1 VNQLARPTVTDV
13 LSDPEGLLA
22 LPVGERARCAVL
34 VLSGSSGRIEIDRAR
49 LLAKHGAAAL
59 SLRWVGG
66 PGQPPGICE
75 VPLETFTA
83 ALDRLAALS
92 DHLCVLGT
100 SKGAEAAL
108 LLASRDR
115 RIRAVA
121 GLSPSAVV
129 WANVGPGLKATPA
142 DGRSSWSADG
152 RPLPFVPYD
161 PAWTPTT
168 ISGLPSYRG
177 LYEQSLRT
185 FAQSVPA
192 ATIPVEQI
200 TADLLLAAGGDDRV
214 WPSDRFT
221 QQIKDRRSA
230 HDLATKVITAAD
242 AGHRIPLPGEPIN
255 PPGGMAMARGGTPT
269 ADAALGQRVWPALLQ
284 LLRLTMVG
292 PDMPDS
298 STGSPWRAD
307 PLEGRPRGR

>member
-1 VNQLARPTVTDV
+1 MRRDV

-22 LPVGERARCAVL
+22 LPIGEQARCAVL
-34 VLSGSSGRIEIDRAR
+34 VLSGSSGRIEIDRTQ
-49 LLAKHGAAAL
+49 LLARHGAAAL
-59 SLRWVGG
+59 SLRWFGG

-75 VPLETFTA
+75 VPLETFA
-83 ALDRLAALS
+83 PALDRLSSLS
-92 DHLCVLGT
+92 DHLCVIGM

-108 LLASRDR
+108 LLASRDQ

-129 WANVGPGLKATPA
+129 WANVGPGRRQAPA
-142 DGRSSWSADG
+142 HGRSSWSADG
-152 RPLPFVPYD
+152 HPLPFVPYD
-161 PAWTPTT
+161 PAWTSTT

-185 FAQSVPA
+185 FAERVSA

-200 TADLLLAAGGDDRV
+200 TADVLLAAGGDDQV
-214 WPSDRFT
+214 WPSDRFA

-230 HDLATKVITAAD
+230 HQLATEVIAAAD

-255 PPGGMAMARGGTPT
+255 PPGGMAMARGGTT
-269 ADAALGQRVWPALLQ
+269 AADAALGQRVWPALLQ
-284 LLRLTMVG
+284 LLRLTTAG
-292 PDMPDS
+292 PDGSGMPGPTAANS
-298 STGSPWRAD
+298 SC
-307 PLEGRPRGR
+307 